1 MKTYGVVGYY
11 DDIYPILLLE
21 TESLEEARNK
31 KKEAL
36 EVFDLVRIYAEGEE
50 VK

>member
-31 KKEAL
+31 KKRS
-36 EVFDLVRIYAEGEE
+36 VRSF
-50 VK
+50 